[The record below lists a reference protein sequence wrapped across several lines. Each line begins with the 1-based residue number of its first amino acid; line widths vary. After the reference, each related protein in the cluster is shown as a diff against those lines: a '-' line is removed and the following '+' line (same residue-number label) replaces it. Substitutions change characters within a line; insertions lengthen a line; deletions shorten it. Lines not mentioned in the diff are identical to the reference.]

1 MKKLALIMALIF
13 VSSTMFGQI
22 IIRQCGFGT
31 KTADSLSGG
40 APAGGTTSY
49 LYLNNYQTV
58 AASIVKSTVPFVNY
72 EIYGISVSIGLP
84 TKAADMADSV
94 QISFEI
100 SFDNT
105 NWVKWS
111 NGGMLTNATQT
122 QYRNGA
128 PKVFGT
134 GAYTYTTATRDM
146 VATGATAGGAIFMPL
161 GCIAPYSRIKF
172 TTFKAS
178 SSAYP
183 TAYYILKK
191 L

>member
-1 MKKLALIMALIF
+1 MKKLILFTALLF
-13 VSSTMFGQI
+13 VASTMFGQLKYL
-22 IIRQCGFGT
+22 QVGFGT
-31 KTADSLSGG
+31 KTDDSLVGG
-40 APAGGTTSY
+40 APAGGTTKY
-49 LYLNNYQTV
+49 LYLNQTGTV
-58 AASIVKSTVPFVNY
+58 AGSIVKSTTRVINY
-72 EIYGISVSIGLP
+72 EIYAVSVSIGLP

-94 QISFEI
+94 QITLEI

-111 NGGMLTNATQT
+111 NGGFTTNATQT
-122 QYRNGA
+122 QHRNGA

-134 GAYTYTTATRDM
+134 GVYTYATATRDM
-146 VATGATAGGAIFMPL
+146 IATGATAGGGVFMPL
-161 GCIAPYSRIKF
+161 GCVAPYSRIKF

-183 TAYYILKK
+183 IAYYVLKQ